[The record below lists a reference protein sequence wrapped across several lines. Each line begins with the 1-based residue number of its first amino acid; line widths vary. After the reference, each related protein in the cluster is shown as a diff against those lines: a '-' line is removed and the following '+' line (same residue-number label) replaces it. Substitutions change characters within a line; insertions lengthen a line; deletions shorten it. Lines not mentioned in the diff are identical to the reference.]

1 MSGGVQG
8 TIRPVIQVI
17 RDGGVRV
24 VEVLVPGR
32 EGQPGPPGL
41 GSEGYVFN
49 QPTPSGSWTINHNL
63 GYRPSVAVFD
73 SGSQEIDA
81 EVSHPSVNTTILTL
95 NPPTAGFARL
105 I

>member
-1 MSGGVQG
+1 MSGNVQG
-8 TIRPVIQVI
+8 AIRPVIQIVKQG
-17 RDGGVRV
+17 DVRV
-24 VEVLVPGR
+24 VKVLVPGPP
-32 EGQPGPPGL
+32 GPPGPPGL
-41 GSEGYVFN
+41 GGEGYVFN

-81 EVSHPSVNTTILTL
+81 EVSHPSVNTVILTL